1 MKKIVILGSTG
12 QIGRQTLEIIKAH
25 PGEFKVVGISANKNI
40 ELLKQQVQ
48 EFKPTT
54 FAVGEKDLERLATL
68 KEADMVVVAVV
79 GLAGLKPT
87 LAAVRAGK
95 DVALATK
102 EVLVLAGELVMK
114 EVNKHKVKLIPID
127 SEHSA
132 IFQCL
137 QTGKKKEIKRLI
149 LTMGKGPI
157 AKMRQED
164 FKRVTLKDIF
174 NRSAWKMGNKIT
186 IDSATC
192 INKSFEVIE
201 AKWLF
206 AVSPEKI
213 NIVVQP
219 EYLCHSMVEFVDGSI
234 IAEIG
239 TPDMKR
245 YIQYALFYP
254 QRKKSNMTTYADL
267 IGKKISFEAPPFNK
281 FPGLKIGFEALK
293 KGGTMP
299 AAMHGADES
308 AVKAFLKKRISF
320 IEIPLIIKKTI
331 KAHKVIK
338 NPNLE
343 EILKAESWG
352 RIFAQRLIDGC
363 LK

>member
-12 QIGRQTLEIIKAH
+12 QIGRQTLEIIKAY

-48 EFKPTT
+48 EFKPIIA
-54 FAVGEKDLERLATL
+54 AVGEKNLERLAAL
-68 KEADMVVVAVV
+68 KEVDMVVVAVV

-95 DVALATK
+95 DIALATK

-114 EVNKHKVKLIPID
+114 EVKRHKVKLIPID

-157 AKMRQED
+157 AKMRQKD
-164 FKRVTLKDIF
+164 LKKVTLKNIF
-174 NRSAWKMGNKIT
+174 NRSAWKMGDKIT

-206 AVSPEKI
+206 DISPEKI

-254 QRKKSNMTTYADL
+254 QRKKSDITTYADL
-267 IGKKISFEAPPFNK
+267 IGKKISFEAPPFDK
-281 FPGLKIGFEALK
+281 FPGLKIGFEVLK
-293 KGGTMP
+293 EGGTMP

-308 AVKAFLKKRISF
+308 AVKAFLGKRISF
-320 IEIPLIIKKTI
+320 TEIPLIIKKTI

-352 RIFAQRLIDGC
+352 RIFARRLIDGC